1 MDRGAWW
8 AATFHRVEKSQT
20 QLNDF
25 HFHFVIKQYK
35 EEAKEKM
42 KV

>member
-25 HFHFVIKQYK
+25 HFVIKQYK